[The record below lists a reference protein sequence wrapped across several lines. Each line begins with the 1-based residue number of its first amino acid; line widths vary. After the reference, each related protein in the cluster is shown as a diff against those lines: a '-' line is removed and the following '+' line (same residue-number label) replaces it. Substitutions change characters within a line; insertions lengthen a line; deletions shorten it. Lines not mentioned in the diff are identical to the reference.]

1 MDSHQPHESKPPNT
15 QPIAQR
21 AVLSI
26 CILVSVLTV
35 LMLAGGCSTTKPWVN
50 EALPPLPPGQVS
62 LSRPPSEQLDDQQV
76 SLFGVL
82 ALSGGGTRAA
92 AFAYGVMQELKATQI
107 AWEGRETTVLD
118 EIDTVHGVSG
128 GSITAAY
135 YAAFGDATFLNFEN
149 EFLRQNFQR
158 SLVTRALRPDN
169 AYRLT
174 SPWFGRSHV
183 LAQRLDELFHGK
195 TFADLSA
202 TPGRHAPQLVVSAT
216 DLTLG
221 MTFEFSQE
229 QFDQICSDLSSVPLS
244 FAVAASSSV
253 PILLSPMTL
262 RNHAGACP
270 RPLPEPD
277 VIVGAQGHQSTLLLT
292 QAQSY
297 VDAEH
302 RPYIHLV
309 DGGLSDNIGVRRA
322 LDTMMSQGGLVRLA
336 RHDGPH
342 HAIRRLFV
350 IAVNSE
356 RDPGYRIDLSDR
368 TPTTL
373 QVLDS
378 LMFGSGSQASRDTL
392 ALLRHTMRRW
402 QHELRDQPLDPD
414 SLFTRDAELHVI
426 TVNLRDLGD
435 RSIRQ
440 TLLRVPTAF
449 TLSDTEITQL
459 IAAGRQALRESQE
472 FRALIES
479 LASANV
485 APVRATAASDTTFE
499 QAPM

>member
-1 MDSHQPHESKPPNT
+1 MDRHPAHESRAPKT

-35 LMLAGGCSTTKPWVN
+35 LALATGCSTIRPWVN

-62 LSRPPSEQLDDQQV
+62 LPRSPTEQLGDHQV

-92 AFAYGVMQELKATQI
+92 AFSYGVMQELKATQI
-107 AWEGRETTVLD
+107 AWEGRVTTMLD

-135 YAAFGDATFLNFEN
+135 YAAFGDAMFQNFEN

-183 LAQRLDELFHGK
+183 LSQRLDELFQGK
-195 TFADLSA
+195 TFADLAA
-202 TPGRHAPQLVVSAT
+202 TPGRHVPQLVVSAT

-221 MTFEFSQE
+221 MSFEFSQE
-229 QFDQICSDLSSVPLS
+229 QFDQICSELASVPIS

-262 RNHAGACP
+262 RNHAGTCP

-277 VIVGAQGHQSTLLLT
+277 VIVGTQGHQSALLLT

-309 DGGLSDNIGVRRA
+309 DGGLSDNIGVRRP
-322 LDTMMSQGGLVRLA
+322 LEMMMSQGGLVRLA
-336 RHDGPH
+336 RSDGPH

-402 QHELRDQPLDPD
+402 QRELRDEPLSPD
-414 SLFTRDAELHVI
+414 SLFARDAELHVI

-435 RSIRQ
+435 RTIRQ

-459 IAAGRQALRESQE
+459 IAAGRQALRESPE
-472 FRALIES
+472 FRTLVES
-479 LASANV
+479 LASADA
-485 APVRATAASDTTFE
+485 APARATVSSETTFE